1 MMFMRGWGRELSR
14 AETQRRR
21 DAEEGVMTE
30 NAITGDILDA
40 SIKLHRQF
48 GAGLLESVYETLL
61 EKVLAAHF
69 PFKYPICG
77 SQ

>member
-1 MMFMRGWGRELSR
+1 
-14 AETQRRR
+14 
-21 DAEEGVMTE
+21 MTE
-30 NAITGDILDA
+30 NEITGDILNP